1 MPSSSNPVTVPDVTR
16 LLTSTGAEVRATE
29 TRIDGISRRQ
39 GRLHHRGGARTGP
52 KPRRAARRDGANII
66 GIDICADIPSNGYP
80 MASRD
85 ELDETVALVESVGGK
100 MLGTVA
106 DVRDF
111 HQVKAALDAGVEQFG
126 RLDIVLAN
134 AGIAPVAF
142 RELTVEEELE
152 QWNDV
157 PRRQPRRRLSTP
169 RRRRFRICSRVTGR
183 IDRLHQ
189 LDGRPAR
196 ASAACRAAGLGTRLP
211 STGSSGS
218 CARSPMRLHRMNIRV
233 NTVHPTAVNT
243 MMAVNPAMT
252 SFLENYPDGGPH
264 LQNPMPVGLLEP
276 EDISAAIAYL
286 VSDEAKYVTGVT
298 FPVDA
303 GFCNKL

>member
-1 MPSSSNPVTVPDVTR
+1 MMCQLEGKVAFI
-16 LLTSTGAEVRATE
+16 TGVAR
-29 TRIDGISRRQ
+29 GQ
-39 GRLHHRGGARTGP
+39 GRSHAIRLA
-52 KPRRAARRDGANII
+52 RDGANIV
-66 GIDICADIPSNGYP
+66 GVDICADIPANHYP
-80 MASRD
+80 MASRGA
-85 ELDETVALVESVGGK
+85 LDETVALVEAEGGK
-100 MLGTVA
+100 MLGMVA

-111 HQVKAALDAGVEQFG
+111 YQVKSAVDAAVEQFG

-152 QWNDV
+152 QWKAATSVN
-157 PRRQPRRRLSTP
+157 
-169 RRRRFRICSRVTGR
+169 
-183 IDRLHQ
+183 
-189 LDGRPAR
+189 LDGAYHTAWATIPHLLAGNRGGAIIFT
-196 ASAACRAAGLGTRLP
+196 SSTAGLKGFGGLQGGGLGYAA
-211 STGSSGS
+211 SKHGIVGL
-218 CARSPMRLHRMNIRV
+218 MRTLANALAPVNIRV

-243 MMAVNPAMT
+243 MMAVNSAMT
-252 SFLENYPDGGPH
+252 EFLENYPDGGPH

-286 VSDEAKYVTGVT
+286 VSDAAKYVTGVT

>member
-1 MPSSSNPVTVPDVTR
+1 VGR
-16 LLTSTGAEVRATE
+16 L
-29 TRIDGISRRQ
+29 DGKVAFISGVARGQ
-39 GRLHHRGGARTGP
+39 GRSHAIRLARE
-52 KPRRAARRDGANII
+52 GANVI
-66 GIDICADIPSNGYP
+66 GVDICADIPANHYP

-85 ELDETVALVESVGGK
+85 ELDETVDLVEQAGGK

-111 HQVKAALDAGVEQFG
+111 HQVKAAMDDGVAHFG
-126 RLDIVLAN
+126 RLDIALGN

-142 RELTVEEELE
+142 HELSIEEELA
-152 QWNDV
+152 QWRAVVDV
-157 PRRQPRRRLSTP
+157 N
-169 RRRRFRICSRVTGR
+169 
-183 IDRLHQ
+183 
-189 LDGRPAR
+189 LDGSYHVAA
-196 ASAACRAAGLGTRLP
+196 ASIPQLIAGNRGGSIVFTSSTAGLRGFGGAQGGGLGYAA
-211 STGSSGS
+211 SKHGIVGL
-218 CARSPMRLHRMNIRV
+218 MRTLANALAPQNIRV

-252 SFLENYPDGGPH
+252 EFLENYPGGGPH
-264 LQNPMPVGLLEP
+264 LQNPLPVAMLEP

-286 VSDEAKYVTGVT
+286 VSDEGRYITGIT

>member
-1 MPSSSNPVTVPDVTR
+1 VGK
-16 LLTSTGAEVRATE
+16 L
-29 TRIDGISRRQ
+29 DGKVAFISGVARGQ
-39 GRLHHRGGARTGP
+39 GRSHAIRLAREGA
-52 KPRRAARRDGANII
+52 DVI
-66 GIDICADIPSNGYP
+66 GIDICADIPANHYP

-85 ELDETVALVESVGGK
+85 ELDETIGLVERAGGK

-111 HQVKAALDAGVEQFG
+111 YQVKSAMDAGVEHFG

-142 RELTVEEELE
+142 RELSIEEELD
-152 QWNDV
+152 QWRAAVAVN
-157 PRRQPRRRLSTP
+157 
-169 RRRRFRICSRVTGR
+169 
-183 IDRLHQ
+183 
-189 LDGRPAR
+189 LDGAYHV
-196 ASAACRAAGLGTRLP
+196 AWAAIPHLFAGNRGGSIIFTSSTAGLRGFGGAQGGGLGYAA
-211 STGSSGS
+211 SKHGIVGL
-218 CARSPMRLHRMNIRV
+218 MRTLANALAPANIRV

-252 SFLENYPDGGPH
+252 EFLENYPGSGQH
-264 LQNPMPVGLLEP
+264 LQNPLPVEMLEP

-286 VSDEAKYVTGVT
+286 VSDEGRYVTGVT